1 MPTPKSLYVLLW
13 NSTIIN
19 IFQTRTA
26 AREEYRRACRR
37 LRTLDD
43 APILLSSLRVVKY
56 TPDAA
61 LRSRIC

>member
-43 APILLSSLRVVKY
+43 ASLSSLRVVKY